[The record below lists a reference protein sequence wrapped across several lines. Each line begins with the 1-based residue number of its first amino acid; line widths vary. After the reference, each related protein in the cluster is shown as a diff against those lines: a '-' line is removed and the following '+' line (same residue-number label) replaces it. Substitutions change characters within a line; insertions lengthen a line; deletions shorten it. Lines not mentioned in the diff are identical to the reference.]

1 MPSKVLILWT
11 VYGTMLPKG
20 VLTGQWTGDRLRAGT
35 QNVKSCKLY
44 VVCTRVDI
52 WTASYV
58 HRSSC
63 LVTAP
68 ARPDCHSELIFIN
81 SAKPLF
87 TVLRTRHS
95 PYLYCTAVLNV
106 TQMPPYWVHNG
117 PKIFNRENCILCI
130 MHNVSKAS
138 TDSPMKTRWS
148 PGRRLRPLEGRPPA
162 SHDACWSAMTTNIGY
177 AGLLAMC
184 VVSQP

>member
-1 MPSKVLILWT
+1 M
-11 VYGTMLPKG
+11 
-20 VLTGQWTGDRLRAGT
+20 GDRLRAGT

-44 VVCTRVDI
+44 VICTRVDI

-58 HRSSC
+58 HCSSC

-106 TQMPPYWVHNG
+106 TQMPSYWVHNG
-117 PKIFNRENCILCI
+117 PKRFNFENCILVFYAQCFQSEYWLANETSLVAGMTI
-130 MHNVSKAS
+130 ASSSESRLTTLVYRQWRQTSDMPVSWLCA
-138 TDSPMKTRWS
+138 
-148 PGRRLRPLEGRPPA
+148 
-162 SHDACWSAMTTNIGY
+162 
-177 AGLLAMC
+177 
-184 VVSQP
+184 